1 VRDEPPAPEAWAR
14 ELRLAQAADARS
26 RRAHWDQLGAEEA
39 TTGSTIEA
47 LARAGHGVALHLGP
61 AGTHRGRVAELGPD
75 HVRLVAP
82 DRWRYLR
89 LSSVEVVEA
98 LDGDAGAHDGPPP
111 ERVDRSFVEVVSRL
125 VDEPVTLV
133 LASGAQRV
141 GRVTAVGIE
150 VVTLSGA
157 DPSTGLPARPAY
169 VSSSVVVAVLGDG
182 SG

>member
-1 VRDEPPAPEAWAR
+1 VPDEPPTPEAWAR

-75 HVRLVAP
+75 HVHLAAP

-89 LSSVEVVEA
+89 LSSVEVVEC
-98 LDGDAGAHDGPPP
+98 LDDGADEHDGPPP
-111 ERVDRSFVEVVSRL
+111 RRVDRSFVEVLSRL
-125 VDEPVTLV
+125 VGESVTV
-133 LASGAQRV
+133 VVASGAQRV
-141 GRVTAVGIE
+141 GRMTAVGID
-150 VVTLSGA
+150 VVTLGG
-157 DPSTGLPARPAY
+157 DLPERPAY
-169 VSSSVVVAVLGDG
+169 VSSSAVVAVLGDG

>member
-1 VRDEPPAPEAWAR
+1 VPDEPPAPEAWAR

-26 RRAHWDQLGAEEA
+26 RRARWDQLGAEEA

-47 LARAGHGVALHLGP
+47 LARAGRGVALHLGP
-61 AGTHRGRVAELGPD
+61 AGTHRGSVAELGPD

-89 LSSVEVVEA
+89 LSSVEVVEGA
-98 LDGDAGAHDGPPP
+98 GDHDGPPP
-111 ERVDRSFVEVVSRL
+111 DLVERRFVEVLSRL
-125 VDEPVTLV
+125 VGESVTLV

-141 GRVTAVGIE
+141 GRVAAVGDD
-150 VVTLSGA
+150 VLTLGGA
-157 DPSTGLPARPAY
+157 PPAQPAY
-169 VSSSVVVAVLGDG
+169 VSSSAVAAVLGDG

>member
-1 VRDEPPAPEAWAR
+1 MRDEPPAPEAWAR
-14 ELRLAQAADARS
+14 ELRLAQAADARR
-26 RRAHWDQLGAEEA
+26 RRAHWDRLGAEEA

-61 AGTHRGRVAELGPD
+61 AGTHRGSVAELGPD

-89 LSSVEVVEA
+89 LASVEVVEA
-98 LDGDAGAHDGPPP
+98 VEVVDLLGDHDGAAP
-111 ERVDRSFVEVVSRL
+111 ERVDRSFVEALSRL
-125 VDEPVTLV
+125 VGEGGEPVTLV

-141 GRVTAVGIE
+141 GRVTAVGID
-150 VVTLSGA
+150 VLTLVG
-157 DPSTGLPARPAY
+157 DRPARPAY
-169 VSSSVVVAVLGDG
+169 VSSSAVVAVLGDG

>member
-82 DRWRYLR
+82 GRWRYLR
-89 LSSVEVVEA
+89 LGAVEVIDCGA
-98 LDGDAGAHDGPPP
+98 ATDGGAP
-111 ERVDRSFVEVVSRL
+111 ELVDRSFDDVLSRLAGEVV
-125 VDEPVTLV
+125 TLL
-133 LASGAQRV
+133 LASGAQRA
-141 GRVTAVGIE
+141 GRVAAVG
-150 VVTLSGA
+150 VDVLTLGG
-157 DPSTGLPARPAY
+157 DLPAGPAY
-169 VSSSVVVAVLGDG
+169 VSSSAVVAVLGDG